1 MEKGE
6 EMKREKNREGE
17 ETERELN
24 IEKGRNRD
32 R

>member
-6 EMKREKNREGE
+6 EMEREKNREGE
-17 ETERELN
+17 ETERERN
-24 IEKGRNRD
+24 IEKGRNRE